1 MVPVVQSMRIGGCE
15 FRWGERTYV
24 MGVLNVTDDSF
35 SGDGLAGEPDLA
47 VARALA
53 FQDAGADLIDIGAE
67 STRPQGAVYG
77 DGAAP
82 VSVEEELRRVIP
94 LILRLKERLRIPIS
108 IDTYKAEVARQAIDA
123 GAGLINDVWALKRDP
138 DLAGVAAESGVP
150 IILMHNQ
157 RGVHYRDLLPD
168 VADDL
173 RRSMEQA
180 ETAGVPREQIL
191 VDPGIGFGKTPAHNL
206 ELLRRLAEFKAALGR
221 PLVVGTSRKSTIG
234 VVLGGLP
241 PEERME
247 GTAATVALAIAQGAD
262 MVRVHDVKEMVR
274 VSRMSDA
281 IVRGWSPP

>member
-1 MVPVVQSMRIGGCE
+1 MESIGFTVIGGEE

-35 SGDGLAGEPDLA
+35 SGDGLGGDPDLA
-47 VARALA
+47 VARALG
-53 FQDAGADLIDIGAE
+53 FQEAGADLIDVGGE
-67 STRPQGAVYG
+67 STRPAGAVYG
-77 DGAAP
+77 TGAAP

-94 LILRLKERLRIPIS
+94 VVRRLKERLRIPIS
-108 IDTYKAEVARQAIDA
+108 VDTHKAEVARQAIEA

-138 DLAGVAAESGVP
+138 DLASVVAETGVP

-157 RGVHYRDLLPD
+157 RGVDYRDLLSD
-168 VADDL
+168 VVNDL

-180 ETAGVPREQIL
+180 AAAGVPEEQML
-191 VDPGIGFGKTPAHNL
+191 VDPGIGFGKTPVQNL

-241 PEERME
+241 PTERME